1 MPTIDDTLRSGDDS
15 SRISSG
21 RDQASAARSRPL
33 PPGLPAQHTP
43 PKKAAAEADYAGFF
57 GLSASARC
65 RRARRN
71 FATIAGGASKPT
83 ARRPLSIGIRA
94 PIGLSQIGRQGCRK
108 ASTGPAPATPQKA
121 ENPRPTER
129 VAAGFRVHRMA
140 SVSKETPAKN
150 GRHRIRTCDLFPGG
164 NRGRGSRTSKI
175 RRSPRRSG
183 STDRGLGL
191 AHR

>member
-94 PIGLSQIGRQGCRK
+94 PIGLDIG
-108 ASTGPAPATPQKA
+108 AATPA
-121 ENPRPTER
+121 EIALAILAEIVQALRRPE
-129 VAAGFRVHRMA
+129 
-140 SVSKETPAKN
+140 PA
-150 GRHRIRTCDLFPGG
+150 
-164 NRGRGSRTSKI
+164 
-175 RRSPRRSG
+175 
-183 STDRGLGL
+183 
-191 AHR
+191 